1 MFINTD
7 APTPRHIQRLRP
19 GPARHTKGLQHWEV
33 DGARLTHLVLSRG
46 SLLPTHLSQEHSCV
60 ISIGVGKNLDM
71 LNTLINFLD
80 PVFAEHLSEWPPLLP
95 YTSLNPRE
103 GVGGGRDPVQGSSSQ
118 AWGRK

>member
-1 MFINTD
+1 M
-7 APTPRHIQRLRP
+7 
-19 GPARHTKGLQHWEV
+19 
-33 DGARLTHLVLSRG
+33 LSRG

-60 ISIGVGKNLDM
+60 INIGVGKNLDM

-80 PVFAEHLSEWPPLLP
+80 PVFAEHLIEWLPLLP
-95 YTSLNPRE
+95 YTSLKPRE